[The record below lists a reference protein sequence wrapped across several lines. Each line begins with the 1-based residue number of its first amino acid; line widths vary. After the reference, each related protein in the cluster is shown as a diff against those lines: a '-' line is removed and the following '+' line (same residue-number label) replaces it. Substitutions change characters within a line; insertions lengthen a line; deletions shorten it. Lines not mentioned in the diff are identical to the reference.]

1 MIVIMGVIM
10 AARTFAGT
18 IGMTMTMTMTTAAG
32 MTAMTIVAMDGVTT
46 TGIVAMRIA
55 GATCKAVS
63 ISDVSIAADT

>member
-10 AARTFAGT
+10 AARIFAGT
-18 IGMTMTMTMTTAAG
+18 IGMTMTMTTAAG